1 MQVRLP
7 SIFRGGGSAHSIGMP
22 GHQYEAD
29 TPPASLCVPLARRPT
44 STVLNYA
51 RPTVIRAGKRNKARL
66 RGTCGCGIDGDAGA
80 CGKLTI
86 NDTHYR
92 AAINYV
98 SRLLRRAHR
107 RARNGQ
113 MRTQSVSTFQP
124 QLLGSVRTAR
134 DGDRAW
140 CYALCHCGKNHGD
153 DVGVRVNGWNA
164 TAHARRPSTV
174 VLRLCK

>member
-124 QLLGSVRTAR
+124 QLLGSRIICWGPSVQLAT
-134 DGDRAW
+134 
-140 CYALCHCGKNHGD
+140 
-153 DVGVRVNGWNA
+153 A
-164 TAHARRPSTV
+164 TAHGAMHCVTAGRITETTSA
-174 VLRLCK
+174 CA